1 MRCEAAPSGQA
12 GSAPLHKRQPSPHH
26 PSGFAAMSRSPMPSI
41 SPAPVGR
48 SAMTPNPWR
57 TPSAFDD
64 LPALATR
71 PALRSPITASS
82 GQRRICF
89 EGFHRAIHY
98 QPLSEPTCAGQPLRM
113 GLVLRTL
120 SEVSAVMNAVSA
132 CDPDRTAAADRG
144 PLPCVCVAWGRALA
158 RAGKLPP
165 HHPAHPCSFA
175 AAIASL
181 CHRSLAHE

>member
-1 MRCEAAPSGQA
+1 
-12 GSAPLHKRQPSPHH
+12 
-26 PSGFAAMSRSPMPSI
+26 
-41 SPAPVGR
+41 
-48 SAMTPNPWR
+48 
-57 TPSAFDD
+57 
-64 LPALATR
+64 LPR
-71 PALRSPITASS
+71 REIT
-82 GQRRICF
+82 Q
-89 EGFHRAIHY
+89 AIHY

-132 CDPDRTAAADRG
+132 CDPDRTATADRA
-144 PLPCVCVAWGRALA
+144 PLPSVCVAWGRALA

-181 CHRSLAHE
+181 CHRSLAPRKLVEHRGNTAPGYRRRPTPCHKIAKQLPNTKRGENKFSCVSLWWRVVQP